1 MSVKQVSRAGKGND
15 DMIGKMVTALAGNSI
30 AKSIG
35 GASAGPIGL
44 AIGAAVPVILPRVA
58 RRFGPLGMVTAAVG
72 TMVLTRYVARR
83 AEERHAAEA
92 AKPVAPAV
100 PLPTGVAASEAGAR
114 TAA

>member
-1 MSVKQVSRAGKGND
+1 
-15 DMIGKMVTALAGNSI
+15 MIGKLVTALAGNSI

-44 AIGAAVPVILPRVA
+44 AVGAAAPVVLPRVA
-58 RRFGPLGMVTAAVG
+58 RRLGPLGMVTAAVG
-72 TMVLTRYVARR
+72 TMFLTRYLARR

-92 AKPVAPAV
+92 TNAADTAKPVAPAV
-100 PLPTGVAASEAGAR
+100 TLPTGGTATETGAK